1 MRGSAVPVPGKIINV
16 LNTARER
23 ARKPVH
29 DLGAIRPVMLDA
41 MGRGRLKELNTQLG
55 FRGEKRGGHRKAYN
69 TKCRKRDS

>member
-1 MRGSAVPVPGKIINV
+1 MRGTAVPVPGKIINV

-29 DLGAIRPVMLDA
+29 DLGVTRRVMLDA
-41 MGRGRLKELNTQLG
+41 MGRGRLKEPNTPLG
-55 FRGEKRGGHRKAYN
+55 FRGRKERRARKAYN